1 MASEQTQAERKSA
14 KNAPV
19 EPVKALFAVTAR
31 GNGRK
36 WIDRMRSSGIF
47 VNLQLS
53 ARGTAS
59 SDMMDILGLDDLH
72 KDTVLSIGTAAA
84 VDRLAEAMGDSTRRF
99 QPLRGIMLIFP
110 LSAVNYLIAAASER
124 HFGEALRNGKI
135 SGGVPEHSDNDNDED
150 EMKEKKENTEK
161 MDGNAKSKSQGKSD
175 YNYGLILIAVNHGHS
190 DAVMETA
197 KKAGATGGTVLRGR
211 LADADRGERF
221 IGIKL
226 EEEREIVAIMA
237 PGSTRGAIIEAVN
250 RDEGLRTD
258 AQAVICSF
266 AAEKAFMI

>member
-1 MASEQTQAERKSA
+1 MASEQTPAERERKSA

-135 SGGVPEHSDNDNDED
+135 SGGVPEHNDNDED